1 MQDELRKARK
11 QTDEAEWAQTDA
23 LDKLKRYEKLHS
35 ESQSLLAANMAFF
48 IPAGSCVHSIA

>member
-1 MQDELRKARK
+1 MHFHEWFLVQDELRKARK

-48 IPAGSCVHSIA
+48 IPA

>member
-1 MQDELRKARK
+1 MQEELRKARK

-35 ESQSLLAANMAFF
+35 ESQSLLAANMANM
-48 IPAGSCVHSIA
+48 ASSSLRA

>member
-11 QTDEAEWAQTDA
+11 QTDEAEWTQTDA

-48 IPAGSCVHSIA
+48 IPA